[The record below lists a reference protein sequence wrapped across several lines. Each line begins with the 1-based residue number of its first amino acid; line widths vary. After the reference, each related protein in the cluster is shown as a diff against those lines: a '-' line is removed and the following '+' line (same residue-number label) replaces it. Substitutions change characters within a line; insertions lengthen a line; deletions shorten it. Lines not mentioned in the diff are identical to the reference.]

1 MTASGHED
9 QFPPPS
15 LNDRCRLGEPT
26 FAGMGGNEL
35 NAPIPAVRRTRIV
48 RLKSIDPKA
57 AVNPVAKSVFWRAE
71 CTNRIWLGR
80 EYHDR
85 SRDRL
90 KSISSPGKMP
100 ATFPSLIAPVS
111 CQSAGRSRSV

>member
-1 MTASGHED
+1 MTAVDGSGR
-9 QFPPPS
+9 S
-15 LNDRCRLGEPT
+15 MRLGST
-26 FAGMGGNEL
+26 AL
-35 NAPIPAVRRTRIV
+35 RRRCADSSRSPDDDRSAQV
-48 RLKSIDPKA
+48 DPKA

-71 CTNRIWLGR
+71 CTNRIWLGS

-90 KSISSPGKMP
+90 KSISSPGEMP

-111 CQSAGRSRSV
+111 RFNRPYQAAALREAASATMAKDDP

>member
-1 MTASGHED
+1 MA
-9 QFPPPS
+9 
-15 LNDRCRLGEPT
+15 RLGGFRSFGKMRSDDEVS
-26 FAGMGGNEL
+26 ADSGRSRDEDRS
-35 NAPIPAVRRTRIV
+35 AQV
-48 RLKSIDPKA
+48 DPKA

-90 KSISSPGKMP
+90 KSISSPGEML

-111 CQSAGRSRSV
+111 RQSAGRSRSV